1 MVITNENQVVYQG
14 DGVTTAFPFTFR
26 IIDWTDIKLLLL
38 DSDGTE
44 TDITSD
50 YYVDTEND
58 TVHYPGYA
66 PGAEPALSDRPPV
79 LAEGQKLVIYRELP
93 ITQTKD
99 LGDKW
104 PFFSIELALDKLTM
118 LIQDWKDIL
127 ARCLKVRVS
136 DAQDGF
142 DATITPEPGMAIQ
155 FKRDGSGFECVEPP
169 SEVLAE
175 CKEVLAD
182 TETVA
187 EGARQ
192 SAESAALSA
201 GNASASEQSAMQS
214 AGSAAQ
220 AAGQAAQSLLT
231 AQAEVDKVEGYLAA
245 AKDVGLWD
253 ETETYQPGEAVM
265 TTDGSTFRCIN
276 ANVGNNPATSPQY
289 WAAVSIAELKT
300 FEYDRNGDL
309 QPRMYPVPSYEWAI
323 DANGDIM
330 PAA

>member
-1 MVITNENQVVYQG
+1 MVITDVNQVVYQG

-26 IIDWTDIKLLLL
+26 IIDATDIRLLLA
-38 DSDGTE
+38 DADGTE

-50 YYVDTEND
+50 YFIDTD
-58 TVHYPGYA
+58 ASTVHYPGYA
-66 PGAEPALSDRPPV
+66 PGAEPPEAERPPV
-79 LAEGQKLVIYRELP
+79 LQYGQKLFIYRSLP
-93 ITQTKD
+93 VSQEKD

-104 PFFSIELALDKLTM
+104 PFYSIELALDKLTM

-155 FKRDGSGFECVEPP
+155 FKRDGTGFECVEPP

-175 CKEVLAD
+175 CKQVLAD
-182 TETVA
+182 TEVVA
-187 EGARQ
+187 EDARRSADGAASSAQNAFASEVTAEQ
-192 SAESAALSA
+192 SAED
-201 GNASASEQSAMQS
+201 
-214 AGSAAQ
+214 AAQ
-220 AAGQAAQSLLT
+220 AAGQAAQSLLV

-253 ETETYQPGEAVM
+253 ETTTYQPGEAVM
-265 TTDGSTFRCIN
+265 TEDGSVFRCIN

-289 WAAVSIAELKT
+289 WAPVSITKLET

-309 QPRMYPVPSYEWAI
+309 QPRMHPVSSSQWTI